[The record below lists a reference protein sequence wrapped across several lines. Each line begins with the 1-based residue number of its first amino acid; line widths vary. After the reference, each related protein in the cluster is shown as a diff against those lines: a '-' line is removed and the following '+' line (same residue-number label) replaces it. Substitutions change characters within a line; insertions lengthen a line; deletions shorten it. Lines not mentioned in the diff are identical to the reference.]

1 MMVKRPTCTQNILKK
16 TKETELKPQILTLK
30 LAISCLSFGS
40 FSLFLKAESL
50 LQSAT
55 LVLFLGFQL
64 YILADNTLCPVIA
77 GLISILDTTI
87 LGAYNLFWLHI

>member
-16 TKETELKPQILTLK
+16 TKETELKPQVATIK
-30 LAISCLSFGS
+30 LAISCLSFG
-40 FSLFLKAESL
+40 SLFLKAESL